1 MGFALLQGTV
11 GLVAVGLDGDVAHL
25 FAHLHLAVERD
36 VVRAVE
42 GTVGRDLHR
51 GDDVARVAVH
61 DAHGDALGL
70 GDDLLFAEGGI
81 LAHVGIEVGFVKR
94 ERLLV
99 IARRA
104 ARALDDHADL
114 LRVAAHLALAG
125 EKALHKAGLEIGVEH
140 DFKALQIEL
149 LHRDLAAAV
158 HGLADQVAAAAGLD
172 EGFGVGHFLL
182 GD

>member
-1 MGFALLQGTV
+1 M
-11 GLVAVGLDGDVAHL
+11 
-25 FAHLHLAVERD
+25 
-36 VVRAVE
+36 
-42 GTVGRDLHR
+42 
-51 GDDVARVAVH
+51 
-61 DAHGDALGL
+61 
-70 GDDLLFAEGGI
+70 
-81 LAHVGIEVGFVKR
+81 
-94 ERLLV
+94 